1 MRYKVN
7 VIIEK
12 DDDGY
17 YAWCPDLQGCQ
28 TQGDSLEEVL
38 ENAQEAV
45 EVYLESLTPDERVEA
60 LNKEVIRTAIE
71 VEVAQAAAPDCG
83 RC

>member
-1 MRYKVN
+1 MRYKIE

-17 YAWCPDLQGCQ
+17 YAWSPDLKGCQ

-38 ENAQEAV
+38 ANAQEAV
-45 EVYLESLTPDERVEA
+45 EVYLESMTPEEREEC
-60 LNKEVIRTAIE
+60 LQREVIKTA
-71 VEVAQAAAPDCG
+71 VEVDVA
-83 RC
+83 